1 MNIRSEQ
8 ALEQFVIY
16 IQLEKNFSPL
26 TVREYQSDLH
36 EFLSFLKVEGVVD
49 LADVEYIHARLYV
62 TKLYEEK
69 SENNYLKED
78 FLNPF
83 FFSFFE

>member
-69 SENNYLKED
+69 KREQLSQGRFPQSVL
-78 FLNPF
+78 F
-83 FFSFFE
+83 FVF